1 MRREGR
7 LINWTVFFVS
17 KFARQYK
24 SWTLGVNRFHDRARN
39 FGDDSGGRR
48 EIYRD
53 G

>member
-17 KFARQYK
+17 KFACQYK
-24 SWTLGVNRFHDRARN
+24 SWTRVNRFHDRARN